1 MRQSN
6 QKSFWH
12 KFWHKYKWRIIIT
25 IGVCIGGVIYSL
37 GSLFLDDTPVV
48 LQTDSQQ
55 VTVQAELA
63 LTPMQQAVGL
73 MFRSELPENAGM
85 LFVFPRSKMV
95 FMWMKNTYIPLDMIF
110 FNQEGVITHI
120 HENAVPHDE
129 TIISSKI
136 PAQGVLEV
144 NAGFVRRHQIR
155 IGNRMIR
162 PQIKIIDESNN
173 KPVQ

>member
-1 MRQSN
+1 MRKSN
-6 QKSFWH
+6 QKS
-12 KFWHKYKWRIIIT
+12 FWHKYKWRIIAT
-25 IGVCIGGVIYSL
+25 IGVCVGGVIYSL
-37 GSLFLDDTPVV
+37 ASLFSDETSVV
-48 LQTDSQQ
+48 LQTDSQK

-85 LFVFPRSKMV
+85 LFVFPQSKMV

-120 HENAVPHDE
+120 HENAVPQDE
-129 TIISSKI
+129 TVISSKT

-155 IGNRMIR
+155 IGNRMIS
-162 PQIKIIDESNN
+162 PQIKMIDEANN
-173 KPVQ
+173 AQVK